1 MPARPPHAP
10 EYPTAERSGPVE
22 DLHGTP
28 VADPYRWL
36 EDPEDARTRAWQERQ
51 DALMAAERET
61 WDTHDHFA
69 QRIAALLGAGTI
81 SPPYHRRART
91 FFTRREPGQ
100 QFAVLYV
107 TDSQDGQP
115 RVLFDP
121 SAHDPTG
128 KTTLDSW
135 QPSKEGDRIAY
146 QLSEDGDEESHLYVM
161 DVATTQVID
170 GPIDRCRYSPVA
182 WLPGGA
188 AFYFVRR
195 LDPTLLPE
203 TEQAF
208 HRRVYL
214 HRVATDPAQ
223 DALIFGAG
231 MTMTNYYGVEVSRDG
246 RWLQVSASEGTEP
259 RNNLWVADL
268 SGADPRF
275 PAFRLVQADVDAQT
289 GLTFGRDG
297 RVYVFTDLDAP
308 RGRLAVTTPD
318 SDESW
323 SSDRWQD
330 LIHEDPEAVLDGMS
344 VLDGPELSA
353 DQLLVLRTRHGVSE
367 LAVHAAT
374 DGAFLHAVPLPGA
387 GTVAGPVE
395 RPDGGPIA
403 WLIYTDH
410 THVPSV
416 YAYDA
421 RTGELSL
428 FASPPGAVSAPEVNS
443 TQITY
448 TSADG
453 TPVRMFIV
461 APADGHTGPRPAVL
475 YGYGGFG
482 ISLTPAY
489 SAAIL
494 AWVEAGGVWAVAS
507 LRGGGEEGED
517 WHRAGMLG
525 SKQNVFDDFHAAAEA
540 LIAQGITTRE
550 QLAVYGGSNGGL
562 LVGAAITQRPDLFN
576 AAVCVAPLLDMIRY
590 TTSQLGPTWTVEY
603 GDPQVPEQFAWLY
616 AYSPYH
622 RIREGTDYPAAMIS
636 VFNNDTRTDPMHGR
650 KMAAALQH
658 ATRGDRPVLLRA
670 EGDVGHGA
678 RSLDRSVAE
687 SADTLAF
694 LAKWT
699 GLAGI

>member
-1 MPARPPHAP
+1 
-10 EYPTAERSGPVE
+10 
-22 DLHGTP
+22 
-28 VADPYRWL
+28 
-36 EDPEDARTRAWQERQ
+36 
-51 DALMAAERET
+51 MAAERET

-100 QFAVLYV
+100 QFAVLYA

-146 QLSEDGDEESHLYVM
+146 QLSEGGDEESHLYVM

-231 MTMTNYYGVEVSRDG
+231 MTMTNYYGVEVSCDG

-297 RVYVFTDLDAP
+297 RVYVFTDLDAE
-308 RGRLAVTTPD
+308 RGEYRVARLCKG
-318 SDESW
+318 
-323 SSDRWQD
+323 
-330 LIHEDPEAVLDGMS
+330 LC
-344 VLDGPELSA
+344 
-353 DQLLVLRTRHGVSE
+353 
-367 LAVHAAT
+367 
-374 DGAFLHAVPLPGA
+374 
-387 GTVAGPVE
+387 
-395 RPDGGPIA
+395 
-403 WLIYTDH
+403 
-410 THVPSV
+410 
-416 YAYDA
+416 
-421 RTGELSL
+421 
-428 FASPPGAVSAPEVNS
+428 EV
-443 TQITY
+443 
-448 TSADG
+448 
-453 TPVRMFIV
+453 
-461 APADGHTGPRPAVL
+461 
-475 YGYGGFG
+475 
-482 ISLTPAY
+482 
-489 SAAIL
+489 
-494 AWVEAGGVWAVAS
+494 
-507 LRGGGEEGED
+507 
-517 WHRAGMLG
+517 
-525 SKQNVFDDFHAAAEA
+525 AAAA
-540 LIAQGITTRE
+540 F
-550 QLAVYGGSNGGL
+550 V
-562 LVGAAITQRPDLFN
+562 
-576 AAVCVAPLLDMIRY
+576 VCVAEVVAENLNGLD
-590 TTSQLGPTWTVEY
+590 GGEVVVEADLACIQPGSGGDDLEGRARGLWGGITEPGNRLY
-603 GDPQVPEQFAWLY
+603 GAGASVQQY
-616 AYSPYH
+616 
-622 RIREGTDYPAAMIS
+622 GAA
-636 VFNNDTRTDPMHGR
+636 VDAF
-650 KMAAALQH
+650 
-658 ATRGDRPVLLRA
+658 
-670 EGDVGHGA
+670 HGA
-678 RSLDRSVAE
+678 HNRVL
-687 SADTLAF
+687 
-694 LAKWT
+694 
-699 GLAGI
+699 